1 MAAGEVLQVSTIF
14 RQQSGSEQGV
24 STSSGRIVLPT
35 DSGPGIATTAADSSD
50 GASAKRLTQWA
61 TVCSIVAVAFAFAF
75 ALA

>member
-14 RQQSGSEQGV
+14 RQQSGAGQDV

-50 GASAKRLTQWA
+50 GASARRLTQWA
-61 TVCSIVAVAFAFAF
+61 TACSVLAVAFAFAF